1 MNLFITG
8 IDGFL
13 GSRMAREF
21 RGRGHVVTGSSPFG
35 GAGIVRWR
43 FGEPLNS
50 SALVGTDV
58 MVHCAYDRDVSIERN
73 IEGTKTA
80 AGAAQEAGAARQIFI
95 SSYSARP
102 DATAAYGKIKYALET
117 WFLNCGHAIVRPG
130 LVIGPGGLF
139 AKNMRRILRT
149 PVIPLVDGGR
159 DLLPLIDV
167 DDFAAAMTVLVESS
181 RPGAYNLFDERLI
194 PLRDLVDTINR
205 AAGHRAVRCSL
216 PLGLADFLLR
226 LSKRLG
232 VPIPVDADNLRALK
246 ENQQPIHQ
254 SNLASLIPTHSPL
267 EASIERAVRD
277 YLRKD
282 RISPTGQN

>member
-1 MNLFITG
+1 
-8 IDGFL
+8 
-13 GSRMAREF
+13 
-21 RGRGHVVTGSSPFG
+21 V
-35 GAGIVRWR
+35 
-43 FGEPLNS
+43 
-50 SALVGTDV
+50 
-58 MVHCAYDRDVSIERN
+58 
-73 IEGTKTA
+73 
-80 AGAAQEAGAARQIFI
+80 
-95 SSYSARP
+95 
-102 DATAAYGKIKYALET
+102 
-117 WFLNCGHAIVRPG
+117 IVRPG

-139 AKNMRRILRT
+139 ARNMRQILRT

-194 PLRDLVDTINR
+194 PLGDLVDTINR

-246 ENQQPIHQ
+246 ENQQPIHR

-267 EASIERAVRD
+267 EASIERAVRE
-277 YLRKD
+277 YLRKED
-282 RISPTGQN
+282 Q